1 MQRITQTRV
10 RNMKRKPNT
19 TSRNKNAGYRQPRPR
34 ALYRADA
41 LHHEA
46 HPPSSFIRAYH
57 AGGSC
62 LICLHTGGSAAHSAR
77 LWLALTV
84 PPISRPIGNAARS
97 STSVRFTADLTPIRS
112 LFIPSCRT
120 PEATAMFWHFRA
132 CAAFGVDAWP
142 VRYLTRH

>member
-1 MQRITQTRV
+1 
-10 RNMKRKPNT
+10 MKRKPST

-46 HPPSSFIRAYH
+46 RPPSSFIQAYH

-97 STSVRFTADLTPIRS
+97 STSAQFTGDFSAIRS

-132 CAAFGVDAWP
+132 CAAFGVTAWP

>member
-1 MQRITQTRV
+1 
-10 RNMKRKPNT
+10 MKRKPST
-19 TSRNKNAGYRQPRPR
+19 TSRNKNAGYPPPRPC

-46 HPPSSFIRAYH
+46 RPPAMVIRDCR

-62 LICLHTGGSAAHSAR
+62 LICLHTGGSTAHSTR

-84 PPISRPIGNAARS
+84 PPISRAIGDAARY
-97 STSVRFTADLTPIRS
+97 STSAQFAVDSSAISS

-120 PEATAMFWHFRA
+120 PEATATFCHSRA
-132 CAAFGVDAWP
+132 CAAFGVTAWP

>member
-1 MQRITQTRV
+1 
-10 RNMKRKPNT
+10 MKRKPST
-19 TSRNKNAGYRQPRPR
+19 TSRNKNAGYRQPRPC
-34 ALYRADA
+34 ALYRAIA
-41 LHHEA
+41 LLYVA
-46 HPPSSFIRAYH
+46 RPPFLFIQAYR

-97 STSVRFTADLTPIRS
+97 STSARLTADLTPIRNR
-112 LFIPSCRT
+112 FIPSCRT
-120 PEATAMFWHFRA
+120 PEATATFSHSRA
-132 CAAFGVDAWP
+132 CAAFGVTAWP